1 MKLEFISKTFYL
13 WIVFL
18 IVPFLRVNI
27 SFYRI
32 RTIPSQLCPHPACQ
46 VSDSLLWWCWGLFG
60 FINIHWTA
68 IFLYMYIDQLI
79 KLSSLW
85 SKIYDYMYYYKGL
98 YLWIY
103 VSMKLSVLLNPQAL
117 MSTYIYETTVHVEVL
132 TALYPCC
139 LFSFVYCV
147 CDNFRLCMS
156 FIHVALSCEFF
167 CLCIISLYA
176 VVA

>member
-1 MKLEFISKTFYL
+1 MSPPCMSSTWQFVMMVLG
-13 WIVFL
+13 
-18 IVPFLRVNI
+18 
-27 SFYRI
+27 
-32 RTIPSQLCPHPACQ
+32 
-46 VSDSLLWWCWGLFG
+46 DSLVSS
-60 FINIHWTA
+60 
-68 IFLYMYIDQLI
+68 IFTEHQFSYTCIELSQLI

-156 FIHVALSCEFF
+156 FIHVALSCELF